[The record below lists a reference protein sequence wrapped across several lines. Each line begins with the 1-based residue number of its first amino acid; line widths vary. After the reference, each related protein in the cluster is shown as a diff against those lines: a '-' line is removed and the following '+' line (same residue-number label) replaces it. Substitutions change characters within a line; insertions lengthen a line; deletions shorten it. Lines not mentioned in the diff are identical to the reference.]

1 MKKLFNWLPEIISV
15 GIMFI
20 LLVILASLGGC
31 TTAEKLTYKAISK
44 DKAKVAEI
52 TRAEF
57 PCTTTKADTVIS
69 TKDSLIWIE
78 CPDNTVVTAADYT
91 GIDFDNI
98 PDSVKAKMASDT
110 WKIGMGD
117 TKLPLLHIVGQP
129 KKTVRVPVT
138 LPVKTVTIV
147 QKVED
152 SAKIYVLQAATLKLQ
167 ADNDKL
173 RGKVHSRNTWLKWLI
188 IALLISAGLNF
199 IQFKRK
205 LFFK

>member
-1 MKKLFNWLPEIISV
+1 MKKVFNWLPEIISV

-20 LLVILASLGGC
+20 LLAILASLGGC
-31 TTAEKLTYKAISK
+31 YTPKKATDQTYKALYK
-44 DKAKVAEI
+44 YPGVVAKI
-52 TRAEF
+52 TRDAF

-78 CPDNTVVTAADYT
+78 CPDNTVVTPADYT
-91 GIDFDNI
+91 G
-98 PDSVKAKMASDT
+98 PDTVTKVIRLPGSVR
-110 WKIGMGD
+110 
-117 TKLPLLHIVGQP
+117 
-129 KKTVRVPVT
+129 TVRVPVT

-152 SAKIYVLQAATLKLQ
+152 SAKIYVLQAATLNLQ

-173 RGKVHSRNTWLKWLI
+173 STKVANRNKALKWLV

-199 IQFKRK
+199 IQFKLNGLPKIKR
-205 LFFK
+205 

>member
-1 MKKLFNWLPEIISV
+1 MKKVFNWLPEIISV

-20 LLVILASLGGC
+20 LLAILASLGGC
-31 TTAEKLTYKAISK
+31 TTAEKLTYKAMAK

-91 GIDFDNI
+91 G
-98 PDSVKAKMASDT
+98 PDTVTRIIRLPGSVR
-110 WKIGMGD
+110 
-117 TKLPLLHIVGQP
+117 
-129 KKTVRVPVT
+129 TVRVPVT

-167 ADNDKL
+167 ADNGKL

>member
-1 MKKLFNWLPEIISV
+1 MIVNKVIENEPMGKFNWRLFIF
-15 GIMFI
+15 GII
-20 LLVILASLGGC
+20 LLILIIAGLSAC

-91 GIDFDNI
+91 G
-98 PDSVKAKMASDT
+98 PDTVTRIIRLPGSVR
-110 WKIGMGD
+110 
-117 TKLPLLHIVGQP
+117 
-129 KKTVRVPVT
+129 TVRVPVT

-173 RGKVHSRNTWLKWLI
+173 RGKVHSRNTWLKWLV

>member
-1 MKKLFNWLPEIISV
+1 MKKVFNWLPEIISV
-15 GIMFI
+15 AIMFI
-20 LLVILASLGGC
+20 LLAILASLGGC

-78 CPDNTVVTAADYT
+78 CPEQQPDPGPQYL
-91 GIDFDNI
+91 IDTIHF
-98 PDSVKAKMASDT
+98 T
-110 WKIGMGD
+110 T
-117 TKLPLLHIVGQP
+117 TKVLPGR
-129 KKTVRVPVT
+129 TVRVPVT

-147 QKVED
+147 QKIED
-152 SAKIYVLQAATLKLQ
+152 SAKIYILQAATLKLQ

-173 RGKVHSRNTWLKWLI
+173 STKVANRNKALKWLI

-199 IQFKRK
+199 IQFKLNGLTKIKR
-205 LFFK
+205 

>member
-20 LLVILASLGGC
+20 LLAILASLGGC

-69 TKDSLIWIE
+69 TKDSLIWVE
-78 CPDNTVVTAADYT
+78 CPDNGNGTGEDYLR
-91 GIDFDNI
+91 
-98 PDSVKAKMASDT
+98 DSLEWEAI
-110 WKIGMGD
+110 KIRINKSQLGMGD
-117 TKLPLLHIVGQP
+117 TKLQPPLHIVG
-129 KKTVRVPVT
+129 KTVRVPVT

-173 RGKVHSRNTWLKWLI
+173 RGKVHSRNTWLKWLV

>member
-91 GIDFDNI
+91 G
-98 PDSVKAKMASDT
+98 PDTVTRIIRLPGSVR
-110 WKIGMGD
+110 
-117 TKLPLLHIVGQP
+117 
-129 KKTVRVPVT
+129 TVRVPVT

-173 RGKVHSRNTWLKWLI
+173 RGKVHSRNTWLKWLV

>member
-1 MKKLFNWLPEIISV
+1 MIVNKVIENEPMGKFNWRLFIF
-15 GIMFI
+15 GII
-20 LLVILASLGGC
+20 LLILIIAGLSAC

-91 GIDFDNI
+91 G
-98 PDSVKAKMASDT
+98 PDTVTRIIRLPGSVR
-110 WKIGMGD
+110 
-117 TKLPLLHIVGQP
+117 
-129 KKTVRVPVT
+129 TVRVPVT

>member
-1 MKKLFNWLPEIISV
+1 MIVNKVIENEPMGKFNWRLFIF
-15 GIMFI
+15 GII
-20 LLVILASLGGC
+20 LLILIIAGLSAC

-91 GIDFDNI
+91 G
-98 PDSVKAKMASDT
+98 PDTVTRFIRLPGSVR
-110 WKIGMGD
+110 
-117 TKLPLLHIVGQP
+117 
-129 KKTVRVPVT
+129 TVRVPVT

-173 RGKVHSRNTWLKWLI
+173 RGKVHSRNTWLKWLV

>member
-1 MKKLFNWLPEIISV
+1 MIVNKVIENEPMGKFNWRLFIF
-15 GIMFI
+15 GII
-20 LLVILASLGGC
+20 LLILIIAGLSAC

-91 GIDFDNI
+91 G
-98 PDSVKAKMASDT
+98 PDTVTRIIRLPGSVR
-110 WKIGMGD
+110 
-117 TKLPLLHIVGQP
+117 
-129 KKTVRVPVT
+129 TVRVPVT

-167 ADNDKL
+167 ADNGKL

>member
-1 MKKLFNWLPEIISV
+1 MIVNKVIENEPMGKFNWRLFIF
-15 GIMFI
+15 GLI
-20 LLVILASLGGC
+20 LLILIIAGLSAC

-91 GIDFDNI
+91 G
-98 PDSVKAKMASDT
+98 PDTVTRIIRLPGSVR
-110 WKIGMGD
+110 
-117 TKLPLLHIVGQP
+117 
-129 KKTVRVPVT
+129 TVRVPVT

-173 RGKVHSRNTWLKWLI
+173 RGKVHSRNTWLKWLV